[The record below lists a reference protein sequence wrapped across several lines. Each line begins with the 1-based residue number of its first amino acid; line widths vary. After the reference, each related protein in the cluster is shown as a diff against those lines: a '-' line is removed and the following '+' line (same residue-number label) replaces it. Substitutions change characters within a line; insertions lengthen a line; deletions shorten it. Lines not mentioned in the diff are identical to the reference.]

1 MLFRKNDSDDLF
13 FFLNYNDDNNNNGDS
28 NPSRSIR
35 ALSIEKRK
43 GTVCFF
49 FFFFITESLW
59 KQPMS
64 GKFYLSSWV
73 YFKRIP
79 LCLSTRTRGRE
90 L

>member
-1 MLFRKNDSDDLF
+1 MVIVIPQEAYVLLAYKKGKALFAF
-13 FFLNYNDDNNNNGDS
+13 
-28 NPSRSIR
+28 
-35 ALSIEKRK
+35 
-43 GTVCFF
+43 FF

>member
-1 MLFRKNDSDDLF
+1 MVIVIPQEAYVLLAYKKGKALF
-13 FFLNYNDDNNNNGDS
+13 
-28 NPSRSIR
+28 
-35 ALSIEKRK
+35 A
-43 GTVCFF
+43 FF